1 MSSFSTGVLGTITTN
16 SPVLKLPE
24 GSLTTSPIAS
34 CIREEMLLESGVTET
49 LDI

>member
-1 MSSFSTGVLGTITTN
+1 MSSFSTGVFGTITTN

-34 CIREEMLLESGVTET
+34 CIRAIGNFFLKISASLNP
-49 LDI
+49 